1 MFRFCIFVAGVSLTS
16 LAFADDAA
24 KPKEGGYRIL
34 MVTQSQGFKHG
45 SVTRKDDKLAPAEQA
60 LTEIGIKSNLFR
72 VDCTQDVAK
81 DFTKENLKNYD
92 IVFFYTTGDLPI
104 SDEAKDYFFKEWLPQ
119 KGHGFIGAHSAADT
133 FHNYQPYWD
142 MIGGT
147 FNGHPWGSGDTVTIS
162 VHDQKHPASK
172 PWTEGGTR
180 EEFTIKDEIYRFK
193 NWQPEKVHVLMS
205 LNMAKTPNRID
216 EQIQNQV
223 NDLTKKGELDA
234 AAKAREQLGQG
245 PYHVPILWV
254 KNYGDGKAMHM
265 SLGHNESVW
274 ENETY
279 RASLLGGIRWVLN
292 LEEGDATPNPELSA
306 EQEKKA
312 KADVGA
318 AGGK

>member
-1 MFRFCIFVAGVSLTS
+1 MLRTFVLS
-16 LAFADDAA
+16 LAVAAFAFLAVAA
-24 KPKEGGYRIL
+24 ASEKPKEGGYRIL
-34 MVTQSQGFKHG
+34 MVTQSKGFVHG
-45 SVTRKDDKLAPAEQA
+45 SVNRKENKLAPAEQA

-72 VDCTQDVAK
+72 VDCTQDCEK

-104 SDEAKDYFFKEWLPQ
+104 SDEAKDYFFNDWLKQ

-133 FHNYQPYWD
+133 YHNYQPYWD

-147 FNGHPWGSGDTVTIS
+147 FNGHPWGSGEKVTIT
-162 VHDQKHPASK
+162 VHDKGHPASK
-172 PWTEGGTR
+172 PWTLDGQR
-180 EEFTIKDEIYRFK
+180 DEFEIQDEIYQFK
-193 NWQPEKVHVLMS
+193 NWQPEKVRVLMS
-205 LNMAKTPNRID
+205 LNMAKTK
-216 EQIQNQV
+216 
-223 NDLTKKGELDA
+223 LKK
-234 AAKAREQLGQG
+234 

-274 ENETY
+274 ASETY

-292 LEEGDATPNPELSA
+292 LESGDATPNPNLSA

-312 KADVGA
+312 KADA
-318 AGGK
+318 EAN